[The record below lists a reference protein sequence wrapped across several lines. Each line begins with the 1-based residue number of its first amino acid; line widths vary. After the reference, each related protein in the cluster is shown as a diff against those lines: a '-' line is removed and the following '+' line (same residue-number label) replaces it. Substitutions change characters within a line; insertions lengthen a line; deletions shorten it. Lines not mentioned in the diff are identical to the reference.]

1 MNLIKENTELSEETI
16 NKAIRGIEKIRT
28 ASKYIT
34 SAAPICYLDK

>member
-1 MNLIKENTELSEETI
+1 MDIVKENTELSEETI
-16 NKAIRGIEKIRT
+16 SKAKRGIEKIRN